1 VLIVDVYLMNV
12 NLAYLPMSAQTAIGN
27 CKKIEVVALLV
38 TMLISLIDANRTNNN
53 ITLLV
58 TTRIFSTY
66 LLPISV
72 GYYSYISPKT
82 PSEASRLR
90 VFV

>member
-27 CKKIEVVALLV
+27 CKKIEVVGLLV
-38 TMLISLIDANRTNNN
+38 TMLICATNNN

-66 LLPISV
+66 FLPISV

-82 PSEASRLR
+82 PS
-90 VFV
+90 

>member
-1 VLIVDVYLMNV
+1 MNV
-12 NLAYLPMSAQTAIGN
+12 NLVYLPMSAQTAIGN
-27 CKKIEVVALLV
+27 CKKKEVVAMLV
-38 TMLISLIDANRTNNN
+38 TMLICATNNN

-66 LLPISV
+66 FLPISV

>member
-1 VLIVDVYLMNV
+1 MFV
-12 NLAYLPMSAQTAIGN
+12 NLAYLPMSAQTAIGK
-27 CKKIEVVALLV
+27 CKKKDIVAVLV
-38 TMLISLIDANRTNNN
+38 TMLIGATNK

-66 LLPISV
+66 FLPISV

-82 PSEASRLR
+82 PS
-90 VFV
+90 

>member
-1 VLIVDVYLMNV
+1 MNV

-27 CKKIEVVALLV
+27 CKKKEVVAMLV
-38 TMLISLIDANRTNNN
+38 TMLICAT

-66 LLPISV
+66 FLPISV